1 MPMKPKD
8 MIKLLLKNG
17 FVHIKSNNG
26 SHQKF
31 VNTETKKTVIVPLHS
46 KEMGKGLEDRILKDA
61 GLK

>member
-31 VNTETKKTVIVPLHS
+31 VNAELKRTVIVPLHAR
-46 KEMGKGLEDRILKDA
+46 ELGKGLEDKILKDA

>member
-17 FVHIKSNNG
+17 FRHMKSNNG

-31 VNTETKKTVIVPLHS
+31 FNSTTNKTVIVPLHS

>member
-31 VNTETKKTVIVPLHS
+31 TNKGTNKTVIVPLHN
-46 KEMGKGLEDRILKDA
+46 KDLGKGLEERILKDA

>member
-17 FVHIKSNNG
+17 FIHIKSNNG
-26 SHQKF
+26 SHQKY
-31 VNTETKKTVIVPLHS
+31 VNMQTDKTVIVPLHS
-46 KEMGKGLEDRILKDA
+46 RELGKGLELRILKDA

>member
-8 MIKLLLKNG
+8 MIKLLIKNG
-17 FVHIKSNNG
+17 FEHIKSNNG

-31 VNTETKKTVIVPLHS
+31 FNPETNKTVIVPLHS

>member
-1 MPMKPKD
+1 MPMKPKN

-17 FVHIKSNNG
+17 FIHIKSNNG

-31 VNTETKKTVIVPLHS
+31 INTETKKTVIVPLHS

>member
-17 FVHIKSNNG
+17 FRQIKNNNG

-31 VNTETKKTVIVPLHS
+31 FNEKTNQTVIVPLHAQEL
-46 KEMGKGLEDRILKDA
+46 KKGIESAILKQA

>member
-17 FVHIKSNNG
+17 FRQVKNNNG

-31 VNTETKKTVIVPLHS
+31 MNDETKKTIIVPLHS
-46 KEMGKGLEDRILKDA
+46 REMGKGLEEKILKDA

>member
-17 FVHIKSNNG
+17 FIHIKSNNG

-31 VNTETKKTVIVPLHS
+31 INTETKKTVIVPLHS